1 MAKETTMCDND
12 GGHTILCPYPGKSI
26 IRARC
31 QESPITLL
39 DDNIT
44 ELLPDGTACLPDGKG
59 TRGKMWC
66 MIWNLHSSLGRWHL
80 CCWGHPGH
88 LLGYSGGAP
97 AGWRL
102 SYYSRSGSRSWQW
115 SPPNWTNQHNRRRSN
130 DCGNTTYQQWFF
142 YKARC
147 LTPQRKYNTLR
158 FMQDE
163 LRCVSAQTKT
173 DPEANR
179 SLTGFQAQMKTSD
192 SWPLS
197 TVALLAGISTS
208 TSISIGSLWLSEE
221 WTDTYFMYINIHAKH
236 RFAYNSQQV
245 LSIV

>member
-12 GGHTILCPYPGKSI
+12 WGHTILCPYPGKSI
-26 IRARC
+26 IRACC
-31 QESPITLL
+31 QESPIALL

-88 LLGYSGGAP
+88 LLGYSGAAP
-97 AGWRL
+97 AGWRS

-130 DCGNTTYQQWFF
+130 DCGNTTYQQCFF
-142 YKARC
+142 IK
-147 LTPQRKYNTLR
+147 LDVLHHSVNTI
-158 FMQDE
+158 QY
-163 LRCVSAQTKT
+163 
-173 DPEANR
+173 
-179 SLTGFQAQMKTSD
+179 D
-192 SWPLS
+192 SCR
-197 TVALLAGISTS
+197 
-208 TSISIGSLWLSEE
+208 
-221 WTDTYFMYINIHAKH
+221 MN
-236 RFAYNSQQV
+236 
-245 LSIV
+245 